1 MKFLKMTTTGAPR
14 GCKAG
19 GGAARSAAVPRRRQ
33 YLKSRISLRS
43 GGENEQFPA
52 EKTQKEVRNSAI
64 FVANLQPFPF
74 LQEKSRNSGAGAR
87 S

>member
-1 MKFLKMTTTGAPR
+1 MKFSTMTTTGAPR
-14 GCKAG
+14 RCKAG

-33 YLKSRISLRS
+33 YLK
-43 GGENEQFPA
+43 GEFSQELARENGKFLDL
-52 EKTQKEVRNSAI
+52 KTRKEVRNSLVL
-64 FVANLQPFPF
+64 FANLQPFLF